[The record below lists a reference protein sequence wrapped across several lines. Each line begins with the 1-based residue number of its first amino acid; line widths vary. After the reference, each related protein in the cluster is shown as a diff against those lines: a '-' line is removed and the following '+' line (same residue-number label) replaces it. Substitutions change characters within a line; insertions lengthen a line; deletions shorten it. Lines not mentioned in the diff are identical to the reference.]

1 MCGTLSTGSRCVAI
15 DVEVPQKE
23 RTIVGQG
30 SPSSLDTFQNRSR
43 RGSLDTT
50 HIQHPNPIHLSN
62 FICKCG

>member
-43 RGSLDTT
+43 RKKFG
-50 HIQHPNPIHLSN
+50 P
-62 FICKCG
+62 

>member
-30 SPSSLDTFQNRSR
+30 SPSSLDTFQKSIAREFER
-43 RGSLDTT
+43 EDWT
-50 HIQHPNPIHLSN
+50 QHPTSKSNSSIQFHL
-62 FICKCG
+62 